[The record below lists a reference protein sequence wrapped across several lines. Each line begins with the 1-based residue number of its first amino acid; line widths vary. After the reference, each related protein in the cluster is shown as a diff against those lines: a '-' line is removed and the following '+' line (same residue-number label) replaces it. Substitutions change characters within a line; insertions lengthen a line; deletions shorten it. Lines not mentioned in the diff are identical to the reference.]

1 MKQTIIIVG
10 CAALAFLA
18 GAAPKVEVRVVTDK
32 TNAIYKVGEPIRFG
46 IGLFEDG
53 KPVAGKRLT
62 YRIDGDGD
70 LNEAGECVSTADE
83 TVVVTTLNVPGW
95 VYIAVELPDEN
106 GRSIARGR
114 IGAMA
119 GPLQIRPGGTEPAD
133 FDAFWKR
140 QREQLDRVPL
150 NVRRTP
156 ADVPERYRADFDSFD
171 IQLDCLGE
179 QPVSG
184 LLCIPKR
191 AAPRSLAALVN
202 YHGYGIFSAHQDFS
216 FGTNVVFFN
225 INANG
230 LLNKQPPDYYK
241 AAQARLG
248 FYPLRDVGNPEKYYM
263 RFLFLR
269 VLRSL
274 DYIKTLPEWD
284 GRNLIVQGGSQG
296 GAQALVAAAL
306 DPRVSLCWSSYP
318 AFCDLDGRRARRTPG
333 WPVAGSAFLNDNPD
347 VFAWIMQRTLGYFDC
362 AFFAAR
368 IRCETYFSTGFLDT
382 VCSPSSVFA
391 AYNSLPPDVV
401 KAISTEPRGGH
412 SAANVE
418 GDRRIREIGLRLNP

>member
-1 MKQTIIIVG
+1 MKQIIIIAG
-10 CAALAFLA
+10 CVVLAFLA

-32 TNAIYKVGEPIRFG
+32 TNAIYKVGERIRFG
-46 IGLFEDG
+46 IRLFEDG
-53 KPVAGKRLT
+53 HPVDGKRLT
-62 YRIDGDGD
+62 YRIVGDGD
-70 LNEAGECVSTADE
+70 LHEAGECLSTVEE
-83 TVVVTTLNVPGW
+83 TVVATALQVPGW
-95 VYIAVELPDEN
+95 VYIEVVLPDES
-106 GRSIARGR
+106 GRAVARGR

-119 GPLQIRPGGTEPAD
+119 DPPRIRPGGIEPAD

-140 QREQLDRVPL
+140 QREALDRVPM
-150 NVRRTP
+150 NPRRTP
-156 ADVPERYRADFDSFD
+156 VDVPERYRADFDSFD
-171 IQLDCLGE
+171 IQLDCLGDR
-179 QPVSG
+179 PVSG

-191 AAPRSLAALVN
+191 AAARSLAALVN

-216 FGTNVVFFN
+216 FGTNYVFFN

-230 LLNKQPPDYYK
+230 LRNKQPPDYYR
-241 AAQARLG
+241 AEQARLG
-248 FYPLRDVGNPEKYYM
+248 FYPLRDVGDPEKYYM

-284 GRNLIVQGGSQG
+284 GRNLVVQGGSQG

-306 DPRVSLCWSSYP
+306 EPRVSLCWSSYP

-333 WPVAGSAFLNDNPD
+333 WPVAGNAFLNDNPD
-347 VFAWIMQRTLGYFDC
+347 VFAWIMQRTLGYFDG

-368 IRCETYFSTGFLDT
+368 IRCETYLSTGFLDT
-382 VCSPSSVFA
+382 LCSPSSVFA

-401 KAISTEPRGGH
+401 KAISTEPCGGH

-418 GDRRIREIGLRLNP
+418 GDRRIREIGLRPDR

>member
-1 MKQTIIIVG
+1 MKKAITIAG

-18 GAAPKVEVRVVTDK
+18 GAAPQVEVRVVTDK
-32 TNAIYKVGEPIRFG
+32 TNAIYRVGEPIRFG
-46 IGLFEDG
+46 ITLFEDG
-53 KPVAGKRLT
+53 NPVAGKRLT
-62 YRIDGDGD
+62 YRLDGDGD
-70 LNEAGECVSTADE
+70 LNDNGERMSAATPIE
-83 TVVVTTLNVPGW
+83 VVTTLKSPGW
-95 VYIAVELPDEN
+95 VYIEVVLPDET
-106 GRSIARGR
+106 GRPLARGR

-119 GPLQIRPGGTEPAD
+119 DPPRIRPGGIEPAD

-140 QREQLDRVPL
+140 QREALDRVPM

-156 ADVPERYRADFDSFD
+156 AEVPERYRADFDSFD
-171 IQLDCLGE
+171 IQLDCLGDR
-179 QPVSG
+179 PVSG

-191 AAPRSLAALVN
+191 AAARSLAALVN

-216 FGTNVVFFN
+216 FGTNYVFFN

-230 LLNKQPPDYYK
+230 LRNKQPPDYYK
-241 AAQARLG
+241 AAQAHLG
-248 FYPLRDVGNPEKYYM
+248 FYPLRDVGDPEKYYM

-284 GRNLIVQGGSQG
+284 GHNLVVQGGSQG
-296 GAQALVAAAL
+296 GAQSLVAAAL
-306 DPRVSLCWSSYP
+306 DPQVSLCWSSYP

-333 WPVAGSAFLNDNPD
+333 WPVANNAFLNDNPD
-347 VFAWIMQRTLGYFDC
+347 VFAWIMQRTLGYFDG

-368 IRCETYFSTGFLDT
+368 IRCETYLSTGFLDT
-382 VCSPSSVFA
+382 ICSPSSVFA

-401 KAISTEPRGGH
+401 KAISTEPCGGH

-418 GDRRIREIGLRLNP
+418 GDRRIREIGMR